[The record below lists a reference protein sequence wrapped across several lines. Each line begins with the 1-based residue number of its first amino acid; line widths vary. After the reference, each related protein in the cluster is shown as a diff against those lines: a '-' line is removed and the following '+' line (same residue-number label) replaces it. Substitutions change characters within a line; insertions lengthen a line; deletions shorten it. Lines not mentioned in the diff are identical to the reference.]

1 MLQYYNQND
10 IILYMEK
17 DKSITMK
24 KNIIILLVIVIAI
37 ISAFAY
43 NFYNYKAQELE
54 TARKNKEYESFYE
67 QEVLGTDLMSLINKA
82 IDSNRKNNVEK
93 DENGRYI
100 DNSKNSIKIEIKFLE
115 LDKTILMEAVSRS
128 RL

>member
-1 MLQYYNQND
+1 MLQYYNQNA
-10 IILYMEK
+10 IILYMGK
-17 DKSITMK
+17 DKSIPMK

>member
-1 MLQYYNQND
+1 MLQYYNQNA
-10 IILYMEK
+10 IILYMGK
-17 DKSITMK
+17 DKSIPMK

-93 DENGRYI
+93 
-100 DNSKNSIKIEIKFLE
+100 
-115 LDKTILMEAVSRS
+115 
-128 RL
+128 

>member
-1 MLQYYNQND
+1 MLQYYNQNA
-10 IILYMEK
+10 IILYMGK
-17 DKSITMK
+17 DKSIPMK

-115 LDKTILMEAVSRS
+115 LDKTIVMEAVSRS